1 MREEVI
7 REVVTRLLTDPDFLH
22 DVKMTPRR
30 ALAPYSLTQEE
41 LSAVS
46 SADDGNLG
54 IGRLEN
60 RISAAFIRPV
70 MDDCGCVNVTPHKC
84 K

>member
-1 MREEVI
+1 MREDVI
-7 REVVTRLLTDPDFLH
+7 REVVSRLLTDQDFLNG
-22 DVKMTPRR
+22 VRMTPRK
-30 ALAPYSLTQEE
+30 ALAPYQLTEEE
-41 LSAVS
+41 LNAVS
-46 SADDGNLG
+46 SADDGSLG

-60 RISAAFIRPV
+60 RISAAFISPV